1 MYRRPVPGQS
11 QNLYGNARFEG
22 YTKELADHLS
32 KELNLEF
39 EIRPVKDGQYGVS
52 DGNVPGGWTGMIGE
66 LVRNE
71 ADIAISPLTIN
82 AQRYSISCTY
92 LFTLYYTLPDTD
104 QLFVYFFFREQ
115 VVDFTVPFMRA
126 GISIMMKRTNV
137 RSKDLFSFL
146 SPLSQEIWTCL
157 IFAYF
162 GVSIVLF
169 LVSRFSPCEWRI
181 EDNLIG
187 TRVRNPFSISNR

>member
-1 MYRRPVPGQS
+1 M
-11 QNLYGNARFEG
+11 
-22 YTKELADHLS
+22 
-32 KELNLEF
+32 
-39 EIRPVKDGQYGVS
+39 
-52 DGNVPGGWTGMIGE
+52 
-66 LVRNE
+66 
-71 ADIAISPLTIN
+71 
-82 AQRYSISCTY
+82 
-92 LFTLYYTLPDTD
+92 
-104 QLFVYFFFREQ
+104 
-115 VVDFTVPFMRA
+115 VDFTVPFMRA

-187 TRVRNPFSISNR
+187 TRVRNPFSIGNRSVRLNFFCISFSLVLHSKSFINAFFIYSLWFTMGTFMHQYTSLAPKSVAGRMVGCAWWFFSLIIVSAYTSNMAAFLTVERMLVRFT

>member
-52 DGNVPGGWTGMIGE
+52 DRNVPGGWTGVIGE

-82 AQRYSISCTY
+82 AQRYY
-92 LFTLYYTLPDTD
+92 
-104 QLFVYFFFREQ
+104 FVYMFVYDIWGPIIYFIE
-115 VVDFTVPFMRA
+115 
-126 GISIMMKRTNV
+126 G
-137 RSKDLFSFL
+137 RSL
-146 SPLSQEIWTCL
+146 SRHKQ
-157 IFAYF
+157 
-162 GVSIVLF
+162 
-169 LVSRFSPCEWRI
+169 RFCI
-181 EDNLIG
+181 
-187 TRVRNPFSISNR
+187 

>member
-52 DGNVPGGWTGMIGE
+52 DPNVPGGWTGVIGE

-82 AQRYSISCTY
+82 AQRYILLLY
-92 LFTLYYTLPDTD
+92 LNYFPKVN
-104 QLFVYFFFREQ
+104 QLLIVYFNFFS
-115 VVDFTVPFMRA
+115 
-126 GISIMMKRTNV
+126 GNK
-137 RSKDLFSFL
+137 
-146 SPLSQEIWTCL
+146 W
-157 IFAYF
+157 
-162 GVSIVLF
+162 
-169 LVSRFSPCEWRI
+169 
-181 EDNLIG
+181 
-187 TRVRNPFSISNR
+187 

>member
-1 MYRRPVPGQS
+1 M
-11 QNLYGNARFEG
+11 
-22 YTKELADHLS
+22 
-32 KELNLEF
+32 
-39 EIRPVKDGQYGVS
+39 
-52 DGNVPGGWTGMIGE
+52 
-66 LVRNE
+66 
-71 ADIAISPLTIN
+71 
-82 AQRYSISCTY
+82 
-92 LFTLYYTLPDTD
+92 
-104 QLFVYFFFREQ
+104 
-115 VVDFTVPFMRA
+115 VDFTVPFMRA

-187 TRVRNPFSISNR
+187 TRVRNPFSISNRSVRWKFFFVIFSLLLYSKSFKKCILYLQFVVYNGNIHASIYKFGSKISGWKNGGMCLVVFFFDHRFSLYFKHGGFFNCRTNAGRFYIVFF

>member
-1 MYRRPVPGQS
+1 M
-11 QNLYGNARFEG
+11 
-22 YTKELADHLS
+22 
-32 KELNLEF
+32 
-39 EIRPVKDGQYGVS
+39 
-52 DGNVPGGWTGMIGE
+52 
-66 LVRNE
+66 
-71 ADIAISPLTIN
+71 
-82 AQRYSISCTY
+82 
-92 LFTLYYTLPDTD
+92 FT
-104 QLFVYFFFREQ
+104 FSFFREQ

-187 TRVRNPFSISNR
+187 TRVRNPFSISNRSVRLIFFSLLLHSKSFIKYFFLFTVCGLQWEHSCINIQV

>member
-11 QNLYGNARFEG
+11 QNLYGNARFVG

-52 DGNVPGGWTGMIGE
+52 DPNVPGGWTGVIGE

-82 AQRYSISCTY
+82 AQRYILLLYLNHFPKVNQILIS
-92 LFTLYYTLPDTD
+92 
-104 QLFVYFFFREQ
+104 YFFFIQ
-115 VVDFTVPFMRA
+115 RA
-126 GISIMMKRTNV
+126 S
-137 RSKDLFSFL
+137 
-146 SPLSQEIWTCL
+146 
-157 IFAYF
+157 
-162 GVSIVLF
+162 
-169 LVSRFSPCEWRI
+169 SRFYSSIYACWNFHHDETNQCEI
-181 EDNLIG
+181 
-187 TRVRNPFSISNR
+187 

>member
-52 DGNVPGGWTGMIGE
+52 DPNVPGGWTGVIGE

-82 AQRYSISCTY
+82 AQRYLHYLLVCTI
-92 LFTLYYTLPDTD
+92 D
-104 QLFVYFFFREQ
+104 
-115 VVDFTVPFMRA
+115 
-126 GISIMMKRTNV
+126 I
-137 RSKDLFSFL
+137 LFSSNHNIHKSSCGLCFWA
-146 SPLSQEIWTCL
+146 SDPLID
-157 IFAYF
+157 
-162 GVSIVLF
+162 
-169 LVSRFSPCEWRI
+169 RFY
-181 EDNLIG
+181 
-187 TRVRNPFSISNR
+187 